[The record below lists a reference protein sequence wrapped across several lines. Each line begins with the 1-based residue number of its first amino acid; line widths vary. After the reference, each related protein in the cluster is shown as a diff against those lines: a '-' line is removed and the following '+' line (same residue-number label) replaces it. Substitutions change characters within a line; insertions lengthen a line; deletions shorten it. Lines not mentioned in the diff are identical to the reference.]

1 MLLSCRLS
9 KRFKEEEH
17 KCTGR
22 AAYDDL
28 ISRMHSGLQETLEEI
43 EQLPMSE
50 QASFHVM
57 RVQNGASA
65 VFVFVLDSKGN
76 AHHPLLFCIRYHH
89 SICLAG
95 QLLEQLSNSVCTLT
109 FCCFTTSVD

>member
-1 MLLSCRLS
+1 MLLSRRLS

-65 VFVFVLDSKGN
+65 VLILCLTAKGMHTTHCCS
-76 AHHPLLFCIRYHH
+76 ASDI
-89 SICLAG
+89 II
-95 QLLEQLSNSVCTLT
+95 LSAWLVN
-109 FCCFTTSVD
+109 F

>member
-1 MLLSCRLS
+1 MLLSRRLS
-9 KRFKEEEH
+9 KRFKEEEQ
-17 KCTGR
+17 CTGR

-65 VFVFVLDSKGN
+65 VLFLCLTARECTPPTAVLHQISSFY
-76 AHHPLLFCIRYHH
+76 LLGW
-89 SICLAG
+89 S
-95 QLLEQLSNSVCTLT
+95 T
-109 FCCFTTSVD
+109 FRAT